1 MLRYVGMFDFLLN
14 EKYIWRNAYN
24 VQSAQQRRLTLIKCI
39 RRRHLSGIHCI
50 FSSGPISNTHPPPK
64 NNRPHKFEGTTT
76 VATAAATAAVSKYF
90 FSVPSF
96 LPFFIHNHHMKKP
109 AGLNF
114 PSFPPFP
121 SLVCEYWSLRLTLFK
136 VLSSLPLRPLFHTG
150 WGRKLYRVW
159 RWSGPFTTIQNST
172 TSIR

>member
-90 FSVPSF
+90 FLFLPSF
-96 LPFFIHNHHMKKP
+96 LSSSTTISWKSQQGWISPP
-109 AGLNF
+109 
-114 PSFPPFP
+114 FPPFLP
-121 SLVCEYWSLRLTLFK
+121 WCVSIEASVSRCLKFSHLFLFVLYFIQGGAESFTEFEDEVDLSQQYKTLLLV
-136 VLSSLPLRPLFHTG
+136 
-150 WGRKLYRVW
+150 
-159 RWSGPFTTIQNST
+159 
-172 TSIR
+172 